1 MARKIAVGISYFP
14 LDTSFLRDIKIRR
27 VLMACGAN
35 SIAVIIALLSSI
47 YEDKGYYIKLN
58 EDLPFVIAD
67 LVGITEGAAKEI
79 INKLV
84 QVGFF
89 DKILCSKFK
98 ILTSKGIQE
107 RYLKAC
113 ERRKEVRIIKNYSL
127 INSNDYTNII
137 YVDINGVDVY
147 INKENVDRSTQSIVK
162 ESIVKD
168 REIDK
173 DYVYIL
179 NRLLK
184 TKVLPDFLSKINKN
198 IDLDALVDGV
208 SGSDWVKDNLDLNR
222 VSNSTL
228 VKISQGFYRDFTP
241 RSNNKF
247 KNFEQITDSYSAE
260 ELEDIAMKK
269 QQEGFK
275 KLGVDYEE

>member
-47 YEDKGYYIKLN
+47 YEDEGYYIKLN

-89 DKILCSKFK
+89 DKKLCSKFK

-127 INSNDYTNII
+127 INSSDYTNII
-137 YVDINGVDVY
+137 YVDINGIDVY
-147 INKENVDRSTQSIVK
+147 MNKENVDRSTQSIVK
-162 ESIVKD
+162 ESIEED
-168 REIDK
+168 REIYK
-173 DYVYIL
+173 DYVSRLNKIL
-179 NRLLK
+179 K
-184 TKVLPDFLSKINKN
+184 IKISSDFLSKINKN
-198 IDLDALVDGV
+198 IDIEALIDGI
-208 SGSDWVKDNLDLNR
+208 SKSKWIQENLNLNT
-222 VSNSTL
+222 VSNTTL
-228 VKISQGFYRDFTP
+228 VKISQGFYRDFTS
-241 RSNNKF
+241 RENNKF
-247 KNFEQITDSYSAE
+247 KNFEQITDSYSEE
-260 ELEDIAMKK
+260 ELEDIAMQK

-275 KLGVDYEE
+275 KLGVDI